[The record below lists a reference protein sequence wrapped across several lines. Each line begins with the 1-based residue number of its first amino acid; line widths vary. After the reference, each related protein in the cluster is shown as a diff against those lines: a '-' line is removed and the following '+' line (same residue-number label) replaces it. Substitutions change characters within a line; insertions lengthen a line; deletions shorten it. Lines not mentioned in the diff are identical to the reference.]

1 MFSLLRLLAVVI
13 ASTRPAAAELGGNID
28 SVYHDSAHMA
38 ANVQVRN
45 AEHYRIYEITTSV
58 GTTIREFV
66 SSDGMVFGI
75 AWEGPFA
82 PEMKQLLGKNYEEYE
97 KAIRAATTKYGRR
110 PLSIHLQ
117 GLEFETGG
125 HMAWYVGRAYI
136 PLMMPSGAKP
146 QEIR

>member
-1 MFSLLRLLAVVI
+1 MLRLLVVVI
-13 ASTRPAAAELGGNID
+13 AATYPAAAELGGNID
-28 SVYHDSAHMA
+28 SVYRDSAHMS
-38 ANVQVRN
+38 ANVQVRL

-58 GTTIREFV
+58 GTRIREFV
-66 SSDGMVFGI
+66 SSDGRVFGI

-97 KAIRAATTKYGRR
+97 KALRAATTKYGRR
-110 PLSIHLQ
+110 PVSIHLQ

-125 HMAWYVGRAYI
+125 HMAWYIGRAYI
-136 PLMMPSGAKP
+136 PLMMPSGATL